1 MAGGVVVKAE
11 WPRTSLPLNN
21 TFELQTILQSIAGCC
36 FSREC
41 SYRSQTETDE
51 RSWRTSLGLEVGQVG
66 GRKQIFDPDVSVTF
80 VAPSPPN
87 ITVGDRT
94 TCLTQ
99 LINLQNF
106 MLPIM
111 LLLDIML
118 AIVHSTNFMQKQ
130 LLAQFYCLPPQSV
143 FHEFTVDVNVTPA
156 HPTEST
162 FLIFTMPVEIH
173 GLVWHIS

>member
-11 WPRTSLPLNN
+11 WPRTALPLNN
-21 TFELQTILQSIAGCC
+21 TFELQTILPGIAGCC

-41 SYRSQTETDE
+41 SCRSQTEADE
-51 RSWRTSLGLEVGQVG
+51 RPWRTSLGLEVGQVG

-80 VAPSPPN
+80 LAPSPPN

-99 LINLQNF
+99 FINLQNC

-143 FHEFTVDVNVTPA
+143 FHVFTVNVNSNLA
-156 HPTEST
+156 HPTESI
-162 FLIFTMPVEIH
+162 FLIFQLKSMD
-173 GLVWHIS
+173 